1 MSEQAAAPEKRSVA
15 RWSALGYTAVSLSLA
30 GAFYAAASLIGSYT
44 EVAKAGGAVW
54 VFMLSMIVS
63 MPLVT
68 SAVKARTT
76 AREGVHDGN

>member
-1 MSEQAAAPEKRSVA
+1 MNSSAAAPETRKVV
-15 RWSALGYTAVSLSLA
+15 RWSVLGYTAVSLSLA
-30 GAFYAAASLIGSYT
+30 SAFYAAASLIGSYT